1 LICDF
6 LIYDFRQLKNHKL
19 QISPMPLRFQLATEK
34 DVPQLIQLMREFYQ
48 NQGML
53 FDEEV
58 ARSGLNK
65 TLLDPTLGS
74 VYLIVLD
81 DQLAGYFALTACFSL
96 EFHGKCGL
104 LDELYVR
111 EPFRRRNLGK
121 AAVEFATEICRKM
134 GIKAL
139 RLEVG
144 EQNKVAQSLYQ
155 SLGFER
161 DVRHLF
167 TKRL

>member
-1 LICDF
+1 MAV
-6 LIYDFRQLKNHKL
+6 H
-19 QISPMPLRFQLATEK
+19 FQLASEK
-34 DVPQLIQLMREFYQ
+34 DLPRLIELMRELYQ
-48 NQGML
+48 HEGMD

-74 VYLIVLD
+74 AYLILLD
-81 DQLAGYFALTACFSL
+81 EQVAGYFVLTSCFSL
-96 EFHGKCGL
+96 EFYGKCGL

-111 EPFRRRNLGK
+111 EGFRGRKLGK
-121 AAVEFATEICRKM
+121 AAVEFAEGICRKM

-144 EQNKVAQSLYQ
+144 EGNKVAQTLYS
-155 SLGFER
+155 SLGFRR
-161 DVRHLF
+161 DVRALF
-167 TKRL
+167 TKRF